1 MTKESDHAP
10 PETKLVNFRMPVELY
25 KKWTNLYP
33 MRTSVKDVL
42 ITLIERDVAE
52 KTAEKG
58 GE

>member
-1 MTKESDHAP
+1 
-10 PETKLVNFRMPVELY
+10 ELY